1 MSNTEL
7 YATAL
12 TTGLQMERA
21 RILTLM
27 RVQAKKLNV
36 TGQLDAAKAIDDL
49 IELIKE
55 GTN

>member
-1 MSNTEL
+1 MTDTEL

-12 TTGLQMERA
+12 KTGLQMERA

-27 RVQAKKLNV
+27 RVQTKKLNI